1 MGVYITILTPIGEK
15 LVYHSNNK
23 GTFPHL
29 IYLIDGQHEFSLLY
43 PSEIEDYYHDPSNSE
58 AIFNY
63 PFIIHDLIDE
73 GNSNIPKNSNLP
85 RNIGDPLSISL
96 HKPINIIPPPL
107 NIGIKNTS
115 QTQIDKSVL
124 ELIDNLVNNII
135 TCQCYNHNSSESLKK
150 TVKIHPE
157 LQELQNVNELL
168 FYIQRGLMHSSSLSV
183 DDSRNLRNRCLQE
196 SCLNLVED
204 TSKDDFACASCK
216 VCYSCRFKNP
226 TSCPA
231 CLREYSTSEK
241 NTICAYIASMN
252 S

>member
-1 MGVYITILTPIGEK
+1 
-15 LVYHSNNK
+15 
-23 GTFPHL
+23 
-29 IYLIDGQHEFSLLY
+29 
-43 PSEIEDYYHDPSNSE
+43 
-58 AIFNY
+58 
-63 PFIIHDLIDE
+63 
-73 GNSNIPKNSNLP
+73 
-85 RNIGDPLSISL
+85 
-96 HKPINIIPPPL
+96 
-107 NIGIKNTS
+107 
-115 QTQIDKSVL
+115 
-124 ELIDNLVNNII
+124 
-135 TCQCYNHNSSESLKK
+135 
-150 TVKIHPE
+150 
-157 LQELQNVNELL
+157 
-168 FYIQRGLMHSSSLSV
+168 MHSSSLSV